1 MIVWYY
7 LSKTKEESK
16 MELCVIGNNGT
27 CPQKD
32 GACSSY
38 LLILDSGER
47 ILIDAGNGSISKL
60 WHICDPA
67 FLDAIII
74 SHLHFDHMADLFA
87 IRYLL
92 ESRKYYGEPIDPIRL
107 YIPRMPEWMET
118 EIDGKG
124 VFDIVPIREGNSE
137 ELFGGIVSFTLVE
150 HLIESYAVR
159 IEANNRTFVYSG
171 DSGMC
176 RQLIQAAADA
186 DMFLCE
192 STFLENPILRCD
204 HHMSVEQ
211 AAETARA
218 AGVSKLLLTHFS
230 EPQKALEY
238 TNRAQCI
245 FRYTEASA
253 ILCCYDV

>member
-1 MIVWYY
+1 
-7 LSKTKEESK
+7 

-38 LLILDSGER
+38 LLTIDSGER
-47 ILIDAGNGSISKL
+47 ILIDAGNGSLSKL

-107 YIPRMPEWMET
+107 YIPDMPEWMDA
-118 EIDGKG
+118 EIASSG
-124 VFDIVPIREGNSE
+124 VFDIVPIHDGKAEKI
-137 ELFGGIVSFTLVE
+137 FGDIVSFALVE

-159 IEANNRTFVYSG
+159 IEADNRTFVYSG

-176 RQLIQAAADA
+176 TQLIEAAKNADL
-186 DMFLCE
+186 FLCE
-192 STFLENPILRCD
+192 STFLKEPVQPCN
-204 HHMSVEQ
+204 HHLSVEQ
-211 AAETARA
+211 AAQAA
-218 AGVSKLLLTHFS
+218 FSAGVSKLLLTHFS

-238 TNRAQCI
+238 ASRARCI
-245 FRYTEASA
+245 FQYTEASA